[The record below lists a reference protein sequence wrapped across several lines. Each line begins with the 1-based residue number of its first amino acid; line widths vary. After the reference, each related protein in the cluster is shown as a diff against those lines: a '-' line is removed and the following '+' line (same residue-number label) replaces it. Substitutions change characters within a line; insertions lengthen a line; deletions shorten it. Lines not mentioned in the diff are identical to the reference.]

1 MFKKLQRLFHDVFRS
16 NAKQQRRHFQE
27 WQRTRPPLPDLPVT
41 ELVPVAHLVQQ
52 PITPIPY
59 VPGIRLAIDRAK
71 RGLRTVRLVP
81 LQNTEGFPA
90 LPTASTLDANLAVL
104 HELLDGYAETEKLPR
119 VKAP

>member
-1 MFKKLQRLFHDVFRS
+1 MLKKLLRFFRS
-16 NAKQQRRHFQE
+16 SEAKQQRRHFQE
-27 WQRTRPPLPDLPVT
+27 WQRQRPPLPDLPVT

-52 PITPIPY
+52 PITPMPY

-71 RGLRTVRLVP
+71 RGLHTVRLVP
-81 LQNTEGFPA
+81 LQNTEGFSA
-90 LPTASTLDANLAVL
+90 LPTKSALDSRLAEL